1 MIFKRNTIAI
11 AAAVAMAAPIATSGA
26 ALAQTEAPSAPMQQ
40 QQQAPAAQDFSDN
53 TLRSFAVAFLEVD
66 QINRTYTPQLE
77 QAESPEQQQEI
88 QQQASAEMVEAVEG
102 SDGISVQEYTSIMQ
116 AAQANPEL
124 AQKLTEYIGEASQQA
139 PAN

>member
-11 AAAVAMAAPIATSGA
+11 ATAVALAVPFATGA
-26 ALAQTEAPSAPMQQ
+26 AIAQTQAPTAPME
-40 QQQAPAAQDFSDN
+40 QQQAPAAQDFSDD

-77 QAESPEQQQEI
+77 QAESQEQQQEI
-88 QQQASAEMVEAVEG
+88 QERASAEMVEAVEG
-102 SDGISVQEYTSIMQ
+102 SEGISVQEYTSIMQ

>member
-11 AAAVAMAAPIATSGA
+11 ATAVAMAAPLATGGA
-26 ALAQTEAPSAPMQQ
+26 ALAQTEAPPAPM
-40 QQQAPAAQDFSDN
+40 QQQAPAAQDFSDE

-88 QQQASAEMVEAVEG
+88 QQRASAEMVEAVEG
-102 SDGISVQEYTSIMQ
+102 SEGISVQEYTSIMQ

>member
-11 AAAVAMAAPIATSGA
+11 ATAVALSAPFATGGA
-26 ALAQTEAPSAPMQQ
+26 AIAQTEAPTAPME
-40 QQQAPAAQDFSDN
+40 QQQAPAAQDFSDE
-53 TLRSFAVAFLEVD
+53 TLRSFAIAFLEVD

-77 QAESPEQQQEI
+77 QAEGTEQQQEI
-88 QQQASAEMVEAVEG
+88 QQRASAEMVEAVEG

-116 AAQANPEL
+116 AAQASPEL